1 MSDTGR
7 ADDGW
12 SAPDGDGIRSLR
24 LSDPKRASLKGKRL
38 RRADP
43 TQGGL
48 GLDTWPADERQL
60 LAEWVRRA
68 GDKPTRHSTLLASAG
83 AARSMLA
90 DRLLQC
96 LLREGTVEIEESH
109 ERGHWWP
116 RQVRF
121 LAPAALRAGLGLA
134 EPDAARQAY
143 LDARSR
149 PPTHPALARA
159 AEALDALPPARGLPR
174 LELLLALDTW
184 NTEQRSGTWRD
195 FALFAR
201 GHTKQISEAEK
212 TWLTDEA
219 GLADFRISTH
229 TPLLRL
235 RAPSLIRL
243 PGGEIALGAT
253 PDFAALT
260 PATVAAISGARQPPR
275 VWHVVENLSSFERV
289 ARACAA
295 DAGALWL
302 PGYPP
307 SWWQQAV
314 ATLLRH
320 LPAPARIACDPDPDG
335 IAIALQAGNLWSAAG
350 LPWEPWRMGPAEL
363 LGLPTHRP
371 LDARDRQLL
380 ASLGAGTPLPPE
392 LAALADAL
400 LQLSGKGEQEGYL

>member
-1 MSDTGR
+1 MSDEGR

-12 SAPDGDGIRSLR
+12 SPPDGDGIRSLR

-43 TQGGL
+43 PPAGL

-68 GDKPTRHSTLLASAG
+68 GDKPTRHSTLMASAG

-90 DRLLQC
+90 DRLLQR
-96 LLREGTVEIEESH
+96 LLREGAVEIEEKH

-116 RQVRF
+116 TQVRF
-121 LAPAALRAGLGLA
+121 IAPAALRAGLGLA

-149 PPTHPALARA
+149 PLCHPALARA
-159 AEALDALPPARGLPR
+159 AESLDALPPARGLPR

-184 NTEQRSGTWRD
+184 NAEQRSGTWRD

-201 GHTKQISEAEK
+201 GHTKQISEVEK
-212 TWLTDEA
+212 AWLADEA

-235 RAPSLIRL
+235 RAPSIIRL
-243 PGGEIALGAT
+243 PGGEIALGAL

-295 DAGALWL
+295 DEGALWL

-314 ATLLRH
+314 ATLLQH
-320 LPAPARIACDPDPDG
+320 APAPARIACDPDPDG
-335 IAIALQAGNLWSAAG
+335 IAIALQAGSLWSAAG
-350 LPWEPWRMGPAEL
+350 LPWQPWRMGPAEL

-371 LDARDRQLL
+371 LDLRDRQLL
-380 ASLGAGTPLPPE
+380 TSLRTGTPLPPG
-392 LAALADAL
+392 LAALAEAL

>member
-1 MSDTGR
+1 M
-7 ADDGW
+7 
-12 SAPDGDGIRSLR
+12 
-24 LSDPKRASLKGKRL
+24 
-38 RRADP
+38 
-43 TQGGL
+43 
-48 GLDTWPADERQL
+48 
-60 LAEWVRRA
+60 
-68 GDKPTRHSTLLASAG
+68 ASAG

-90 DRLLQC
+90 DRLLQR
-96 LLREGTVEIEESH
+96 LLREGAVEIEESH

-121 LAPAALRAGLGLA
+121 IAPAALRAGLGLA

-149 PPTHPALARA
+149 PLCHPALARA

-184 NTEQRSGTWRD
+184 NAEQRSGTWRD

-212 TWLTDEA
+212 AWLADEA
-219 GLADFRISTH
+219 GLADFRISAH

-235 RAPSLIRL
+235 RAPSIIRL
-243 PGGEIALGAT
+243 PGGEIALGAQ

-295 DAGALWL
+295 DEGALWL

-335 IAIALQAGNLWSAAG
+335 IAIALQAGSLWSAAG
-350 LPWEPWRMGPAEL
+350 LPWQPWRMGPAEL

-371 LDARDRQLL
+371 LDLRDRQLL
-380 ASLGAGTPLPPE
+380 ASLRAGTPLPPG
-392 LAALADAL
+392 LAALAEAL

>member
-1 MSDTGR
+1 MSDAGR

-12 SAPDGDGIRSLR
+12 SPPDGDGIRSLR

-38 RRADP
+38 RRANP
-43 TQGGL
+43 PPAGL
-48 GLDTWPADERQL
+48 GLDTWPGDERQL

-68 GDKPTRHSTLLASAG
+68 GDKPTRHSTLMASAG

-90 DRLLQC
+90 DRLLQR
-96 LLREGTVEIEESH
+96 LLREGAVEIEESH

-121 LAPAALRAGLGLA
+121 IAPAALRAGLGLA
-134 EPDAARQAY
+134 EPDAGRQTY
-143 LDARSR
+143 LDTRSR
-149 PPTHPALARA
+149 PLGHPALARA

-184 NTEQRSGTWRD
+184 NAEQRSGTWRD

-212 TWLTDEA
+212 TWLADEA
-219 GLADFRISTH
+219 GLADFRISPH

-253 PDFAALT
+253 PDFTALT
-260 PATVAAISGARQPPR
+260 PATVGAISGARQPPR

-295 DAGALWL
+295 DEGALWL

-307 SWWQQAV
+307 PWWQQAA

-350 LPWEPWRMGPAEL
+350 LPWEPWRMSPAEL

-380 ASLGAGTPLPPE
+380 ASLHAGTPLPPE
-392 LAALADAL
+392 LAALAEAL